1 MASHAFGSRS
11 EPAHGYIVRTGR
23 CVKGELHER
32 PTLST
37 KVRPD
42 MHRGPKAGNLLP
54 VTDTIAPRWAARRQF
69 IFQVLGAFFVGNA
82 LLAELIGGKL
92 FQVDTPW
99 HVFTLSCGVVLW
111 PFVFIMTDVVNEY
124 FGRVGV
130 RRLSFFAAGM
140 ITYAFLML
148 WLTQY
153 VQAAPFSPID
163 DGSFSRVFLQSRWII
178 VGSIAAF
185 LIAQLVDVSVFW
197 LVRHRT
203 GGRHLW
209 LRATGSTVVSQL
221 IDTFV
226 VGFIGL
232 YLPSRLGYSRS
243 DVPFTFYDF
252 LNTSISGYTFKFAVA
267 VAATPV
273 LYGLHGV
280 VHHYLG
286 PAADLDAAGD
296 W

>member
-1 MASHAFGSRS
+1 MPG
-11 EPAHGYIVRTGR
+11 G
-23 CVKGELHER
+23 L
-32 PTLST
+32 
-37 KVRPD
+37 KV
-42 MHRGPKAGNLLP
+42 GNFPP
-54 VTDTIAPRWAARRQF
+54 VTDLAVTESIGPRWAARRQLV
-69 IFQVLGAFFVGNA
+69 FQVLGAFFVGNA

-92 FQVDTPW
+92 FQVFTPW
-99 HVFTLSCGVVLW
+99 HAFTLSCGVVLW
-111 PFVFIMTDVVNEY
+111 PFVFVMTDVVNEY

-140 ITYAFLML
+140 ITYAFVML

-163 DGSFSRVFLQSRWII
+163 DGSFARVFLQSRWII
-178 VGSIAAF
+178 VGSITAF

-252 LNTSISGYTFKFAVA
+252 LNTSLSGYAFKFVIAVA
-267 VAATPV
+267 LTPV
-273 LYGLHGV
+273 IYGLHRV
-280 VHHYLG
+280 IHDFLG
-286 PAADLDAAGD
+286 PAADVDSAGA

>member
-1 MASHAFGSRS
+1 VPG
-11 EPAHGYIVRTGR
+11 
-23 CVKGELHER
+23 
-32 PTLST
+32 
-37 KVRPD
+37 
-42 MHRGPKAGNLLP
+42 GPKVGNFPP
-54 VTDTIAPRWAARRQF
+54 VTDLAVTESIGPRWAARRQLV
-69 IFQVLGAFFVGNA
+69 FQVLGAFFVGNA

-92 FQVDTPW
+92 FQVITPW
-99 HVFTLSCGVVLW
+99 HAFTLSCGVVLW
-111 PFVFIMTDVVNEY
+111 PFVFVMTDVVNEY
-124 FGRVGV
+124 FGRRGV
-130 RRLSFFAAGM
+130 RRLSFLAAGM
-140 ITYAFLML
+140 ISYAFVML
-148 WLTQY
+148 WVTQY

-163 DGSFSRVFLQSRWII
+163 DNSFARVFLQSRWII

-209 LRATGSTVVSQL
+209 LRATGSTLVSQL

-232 YLPSRLGYSRS
+232 YLPSRLGFSRS

-252 LNTSISGYTFKFAVA
+252 LNTSLSGYAFKFLIAVA
-267 VAATPV
+267 FTP
-273 LYGLHGV
+273 LIYGLHGV
-280 VHHYLG
+280 IHHFLG
-286 PAADLDAAGD
+286 PAADVDSEGA

>member
-1 MASHAFGSRS
+1 MIT
-11 EPAHGYIVRTGR
+11 P
-23 CVKGELHER
+23 L
-32 PTLST
+32 
-37 KVRPD
+37 D
-42 MHRGPKAGNLLP
+42 MHEGPKAGNLPP
-54 VTDTIAPRWAARRQF
+54 VTDTIAPRWAARRQL

-92 FQVDTPW
+92 FQVATPW

-124 FGRVGV
+124 YGRIGV
-130 RRLSFFAAGM
+130 RRLSFFAAAM
-140 ITYAFLML
+140 ISYAFAML
-148 WLTQY
+148 TIAQL
-153 VQAAPFSPID
+153 VPAASFSPID
-163 DGSFSRVFLQSRWII
+163 DDSFARVFLQSRWII

-185 LIAQLVDVSVFW
+185 LIAQLVDVTVFW
-197 LVRHRT
+197 VVRHRT

-243 DVPFTFYDF
+243 EVPFTFYDF
-252 LNTSISGYTFKFAVA
+252 MNTSLSGYAFKFGVAVA
-267 VAATPV
+267 VTPL
-273 LYGLHGV
+273 LYGLHGA

-286 PAADLDAAGD
+286 PAADVKAVGD